1 MKQSGAL
8 VLTAVVLALASCGG
22 GSDRGKSER
31 GGSGD
36 VGSTAPRGGS
46 GAPFGFEMAAAA
58 ASEVPA
64 APVAELS
71 PEEVSR
77 ALATGSIRLI
87 DIRTDA
93 EVADGGTIP
102 GAEHIPMDQLDA
114 SVLENND
121 GREVVL
127 YCRSGKRSEMAAT
140 KLVHGFGVDLGIL
153 CLYFL
158 LITLKSLPRRT
169 NNRHITIE
177 K

>member
-8 VLTAVVLALASCGG
+8 VLTAVVLALAACGG
-22 GSDRGKSER
+22 GSDSGKSE
-31 GGSGD
+31 
-36 VGSTAPRGGS
+36 RGGS

-77 ALATGSIRLI
+77 ALTTGSIRLI

-102 GAEHIPMDQLDA
+102 GAEHIPMDRLDA

-140 KLVHGFGVDLGIL
+140 KLASETGKTVTHMPGGIL
-153 CLYFL
+153 AWRDRVKLAGACD
-158 LITLKSLPRRT
+158 KDGQQGC
-169 NNRHITIE
+169 
-177 K
+177 

>member
-1 MKQSGAL
+1 MKKRITLG
-8 VLTAVVLALASCGG
+8 LTVIFLALAACGG
-22 GSDRGKSER
+22 GADTGKSER
-31 GGSGD
+31 KGN
-36 VGSTAPRGGS
+36 

-58 ASEVPA
+58 TGEAAAS
-64 APVAELS
+64 PVVELS

-102 GAEHIPMDQLDA
+102 GAEHIPMDRLD
-114 SVLENND
+114 VTLLDNGD

-140 KLVHGFGVDLGIL
+140 KLAEESGTPVTHMPGGIL
-153 CLYFL
+153 AWRERVKLAATCDQ
-158 LITLKSLPRRT
+158 
-169 NNRHITIE
+169 E
-177 K
+177 GQQGC